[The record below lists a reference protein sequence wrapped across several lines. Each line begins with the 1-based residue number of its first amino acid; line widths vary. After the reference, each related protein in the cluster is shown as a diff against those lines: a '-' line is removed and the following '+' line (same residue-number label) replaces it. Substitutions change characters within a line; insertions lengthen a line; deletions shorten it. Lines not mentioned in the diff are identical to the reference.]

1 MSLIIRKI
9 CFTFIINSFLFLIL
23 IISIQ
28 NSNKKSTV
36 DLLIN
41 KTISLPIGFIIGT
54 SFISGSIL
62 GSFLPIYLNE
72 K

>member
-9 CFTFIINSFLFLIL
+9 CFTFIINSLLFLIL

-41 KTISLPIGFIIGT
+41 KTISLPVGFIIGT